1 MWTPLG
7 ELVAQLTGVHAFTL
21 GEPVTLYL
29 DPRQAYVFDA
39 SGALLVAPW
48 RE

>member
-1 MWTPLG
+1 MLRCC
-7 ELVAQLTGVHAFTL
+7 GVHQFTL
-21 GEPVTLYL
+21 GEPVALHL

-39 SGALLVAPW
+39 AGALLRAPA